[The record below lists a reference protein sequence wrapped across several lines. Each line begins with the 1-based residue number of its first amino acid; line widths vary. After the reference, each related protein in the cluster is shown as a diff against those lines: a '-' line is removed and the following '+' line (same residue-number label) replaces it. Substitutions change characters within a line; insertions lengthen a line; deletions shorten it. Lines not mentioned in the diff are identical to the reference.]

1 MRKILFLIESSILK
15 CIRFFYS
22 WLSGG
27 QSCVVCDSKTYY
39 YPVCKKCQ
47 NSYFNVDSILTVPRC
62 NVCGKVLTST
72 FETCIRCRTDPI
84 IHNVDKSYPLFSYR
98 LWNKELLFMWKISGV
113 RSLSEFYAK
122 LLNRALNYLEIK
134 NIVPVPPRKGKI
146 QKNGWDQV
154 DELCKF
160 LEFKYG
166 FTVLKLLERNST
178 VQQKKLNKEE
188 RLQTIENA
196 YSIRDSIHDYIDFL
210 PEKVCLLDDVS
221 TTGSTIEC
229 CAKLLKKAGV
239 KEVVCVTLYI
249 VD

>member
-1 MRKILFLIESSILK
+1 MFYVLKILRL
-15 CIRFFYS
+15 FYT
-22 WLSGG
+22 WLDGS
-27 QSCVVCDSKTYY
+27 QRCVVCGDKTFV

-47 NSYFNVDSILTVPRC
+47 SAHFDVEQNLSYPRC
-62 NVCGKVLTST
+62 IVCGKVLSST
-72 FETCIRCRTDPI
+72 FETCTHCREETVI
-84 IHNVDKSYPLFSYR
+84 QNVDKCFPLFSYR

-122 LLNRALNYLEIK
+122 LLNRALNHLEIN

-229 CAKLLKKAGV
+229 CAKLLKNAGV